1 MCVLIETPFLYE
13 FVYIRVYIKM
23 ICTAI
28 RYSNTHCYKKEMYIP
43 FHEMLPEMK
52 EREKLLTISKCPTFF
67 SVIIPLPKNMFNYF
81 FQPLWHIPS
90 GRYCVILMRRN
101 CRKPSTNDTSPC
113 TGRKQTNL
121 ITIGYIYVAQW
132 PII

>member
-28 RYSNTHCYKKEMYIP
+28 QRYSNTHCYKKEMYIP
-43 FHEMLPEMK
+43 FHEMLPAMK

-67 SVIIPLPKNMFNYF
+67 SVIIPLPKNMFNY
-81 FQPLWHIPS
+81 H
-90 GRYCVILMRRN
+90 
-101 CRKPSTNDTSPC
+101 STIMAHTIWEVLCDSDASQLP
-113 TGRKQTNL
+113 QT
-121 ITIGYIYVAQW
+121 IHK
-132 PII
+132 